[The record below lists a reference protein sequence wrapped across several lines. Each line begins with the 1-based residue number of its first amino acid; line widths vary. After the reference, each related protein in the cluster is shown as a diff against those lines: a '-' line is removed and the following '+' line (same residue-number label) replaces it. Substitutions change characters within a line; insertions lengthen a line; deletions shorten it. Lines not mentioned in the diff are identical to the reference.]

1 MVDHHTVGSTQT
13 ERDNIVKA
21 QRDLQKAIQDA
32 FDLRIEGAEENLQEQ
47 RLLISKVKNNLN
59 HAMKYTNQ
67 LYQRELKETMK
78 RYTGINAD
86 GNLTYCITQQGK
98 KSDSLV
104 ESCPF
109 FELKDHP
116 ETKRW
121 NGKELIVLIHNQGM
135 YNQSFARVRLPTQY
149 WKAKIWSKRYATF

>member
-59 HAMKYTNQ
+59 HAMKYTN
-67 LYQRELKETMK
+67 
-78 RYTGINAD
+78 
-86 GNLTYCITQQGK
+86 
-98 KSDSLV
+98 
-104 ESCPF
+104 
-109 FELKDHP
+109 
-116 ETKRW
+116 
-121 NGKELIVLIHNQGM
+121 
-135 YNQSFARVRLPTQY
+135 
-149 WKAKIWSKRYATF
+149 